1 MLAGQSQIAG
11 PLCQPYG
18 KQPLSRANNQ
28 RRDFEFES
36 GQLVLAGQSAESGQ
50 SRVEM
55 PMTIAVKPVQINPD
69 PRFVSEFLRVLDPAT
84 SIDVELTDGQ
94 SACVYRTEDGYGY
107 CVMLLAA
114 D

>member
-1 MLAGQSQIAG
+1 
-11 PLCQPYG
+11 
-18 KQPLSRANNQ
+18 
-28 RRDFEFES
+28 ES

-55 PMTIAVKPVQINPD
+55 PIDHSGETVQIKLD
-69 PRFVSEFLRVLDPAT
+69 PRFISEFLRVLDPAT

-94 SACVYRTEDGYGY
+94 SACVYRTDDGYGY
-107 CVMLLAA
+107 CVMPLAA